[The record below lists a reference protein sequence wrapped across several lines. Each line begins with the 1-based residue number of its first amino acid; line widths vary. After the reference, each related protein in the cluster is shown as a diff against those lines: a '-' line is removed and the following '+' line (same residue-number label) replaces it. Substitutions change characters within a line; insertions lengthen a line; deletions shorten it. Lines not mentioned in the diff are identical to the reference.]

1 MLEVSIKLCV
11 LVYILVCVWVSVC
24 VCVNLCARLYEWIYV
39 LSLCEPLCVIVMLHS
54 RIRNLFWGD
63 PNELLKAHWWEHS
76 HFKDGDNV
84 WKNWNQLHRAD
95 ILNFI
100 PSVGWVAASLWA
112 QRCFH
117 HARTPSNTFRMDFP
131 LGLFPWCWWQCLW
144 VMAVGTLLRG
154 TRVAAQGPTIH
165 SCAHEFIYAGPAV
178 RSAGRGT
185 QGKEEG
191 GRGEEGNTRRCWPRT
206 WSLWLQ
212 CWARTWLAGQ
222 VLLPLCPD
230 LNASGRTL
238 QAKLRKERTNMER
251 NWKNDLAPLR
261 LESDTLLGLKIEEYA
276 ALLPCYSSPWIPQP
290 GVQ

>member
-1 MLEVSIKLCV
+1 MCVSLCISVCMSLCV
-11 LVYILVCVWVSVC
+11 CLCESVCKAVWMNLCCEFVWISVC
-24 VCVNLCARLYEWIYV
+24 V
-39 LSLCEPLCVIVMLHS
+39 IVKLHS

-76 HFKDGDNV
+76 HFKDRDNV
-84 WKNWNQLHRAD
+84 WKSWDQLQRAD
-95 ILNFI
+95 ILNFT
-100 PSVGWVAASLWA
+100 PSVEWAAASLQA

-117 HARTPSNTFRMDFP
+117 HARTPSSTFRMGFP

-144 VMAVGTLLRG
+144 VMTVGTLLRG

-165 SCAHEFIYAGPAV
+165 SCAHEFMYAGPAV
-178 RSAGRGT
+178 RSAGRGA

-251 NWKNDLAPLR
+251 NWKNYLAPLR

-276 ALLPCYSSPWIPQP
+276 ALLPCYSSPRIPQP
-290 GVQ
+290 GVR